1 MVPASHSNDD
11 EKALIKR
18 AQGFEPEA
26 VAELYRR
33 HLGEIY
39 RYCLFRIGDEAAA
52 EDLTEE
58 VFLNM
63 VQALPRYTHRGIPF
77 MAWLY
82 RIARAR
88 VVDYQRQ
95 RARRPLEAL
104 ADTLPDA
111 APSPETQA
119 IAHAEVRALQAA
131 MARLSEPY
139 QIVLQLRFIEGCGL
153 EETARRMGKSVG
165 AAKVLQHRALRK
177 LAGLLEQ

>member
-1 MVPASHSNDD
+1 MVPASHSTETEN
-11 EKALIKR
+11 ALIER
-18 AQGFEPEA
+18 AQRFEPEA

-63 VQALPRYTHRGIPF
+63 VQALPRYTDRGIPF
-77 MAWLY
+77 VAWLY

-95 RARRPLEAL
+95 RARRPTEAL
-104 ADTLPDA
+104 ADTLADA
-111 APSPETQA
+111 APSPEMQA
-119 IAHAEVRALQAA
+119 LAHAESRELQAA
-131 MARLSEPY
+131 MARLSDHY
-139 QIVLQLRFIEGCGL
+139 QMVLQLRFIEGCDL
-153 EETARRMGKSVG
+153 EETARRMGKTMG
-165 AAKVLQHRALRK
+165 ATKVLQHRALRK
-177 LAGLLEQ
+177 LAEWLEK

>member
-1 MVPASHSNDD
+1 MVPATHLP
-11 EKALIKR
+11 EKALIER
-18 AQGFEPEA
+18 AQRYEAEA

-63 VQALPRYTHRGIPF
+63 LQGLPRYTDRGIPF
-77 MAWLY
+77 VAWLY

-95 RARRPLEAL
+95 RARRPTELL
-104 ADTLPDA
+104 ADSLADA
-111 APSPETQA
+111 APGPEAQA
-119 IAHAEVRALQAA
+119 VSSAEVRELKRA
-131 MARLSEPY
+131 MARLSDPY
-139 QIVLQLRFIEGCGL
+139 QMVLQLRFIEGCGL
-153 EETARRMGKSVG
+153 EETARRMGKTMG

-177 LAGLLEQ
+177 LAELMEK